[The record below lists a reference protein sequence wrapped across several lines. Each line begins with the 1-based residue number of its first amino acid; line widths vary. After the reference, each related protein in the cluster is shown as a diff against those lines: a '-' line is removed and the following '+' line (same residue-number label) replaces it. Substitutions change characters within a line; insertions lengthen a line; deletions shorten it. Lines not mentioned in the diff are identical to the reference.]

1 MAEQLKNAICNSIIK
16 SLNLYLCHLLY
27 EFVIIPYQMSF
38 AGILSDRELGM
49 ITSSWGNR
57 VVAILGKLDPS

>member
-27 EFVIIPYQMSF
+27 EFVIIPYKMSF
-38 AGILSDRELGM
+38 CGYFVGPGTGYDYLELG
-49 ITSSWGNR
+49 
-57 VVAILGKLDPS
+57 